1 MKKLAHVLITLG
13 LGIAFGHAQAST
25 VSFGYNLEFSGGQAP
40 AGSGPWMTALFDDHN
55 TPGSVTLTMSS
66 AGMSGSEK
74 IKEVLFNLDPSLT
87 PGSLTLS
94 HFSGA
99 TATSITQAVDC
110 CKADGD
116 GFYDIQLSFDTSTSS
131 GNVFGSGQTVV
142 YNISGISGLTTSS
155 FDFLSTPAGGAG
167 PFLSAAQV
175 QNTTGVGTGGSG
187 WIAPNP
193 VPLPAAVWLFGS
205 GLLGMAGIARKRKT
219 V

>member
-1 MKKLAHVLITLG
+1 MKKLAYVLITLG

-55 TPGSVTLTMSS
+55 TPGSVTLTLSS
-66 AGMSGSEK
+66 SGMSGSEK
-74 IKEVLFNLDPSLT
+74 ISDVFFNLDPSLT

-99 TATSITQAVDC
+99 TATSITQGVDC

-116 GFYDIQLSFDTSTSS
+116 GFYDIQLGFATNGT
-131 GNVFGSGQTVV
+131 GFQSGQTVV
-142 YNISGISGLTTSS
+142 YDITGISGLTASS
-155 FDFLSTPAGGAG
+155 FDFLSTPAGGHG
-167 PFLSAAQV
+167 PFLTAAHV
-175 QNTTGVGTGGSG
+175 LNTTGVGSGGSG

-205 GLLGMAGIARKRKT
+205 GLLGLAGIARKRKT